1 MIGWLKKTFGGEQQ
15 MVGDVMSAYGEL
27 LEKYPLAILDIS
39 MLPIP
44 KAKMKIVL
52 KALYAKANN
61 VEQENV
67 FETGFMFLS
76 KFQDGVGATPVDGK
90 LLDGDVKANSKANMA
105 ILDKWRSW
113 EKLSMAEME
122 ILLAEWKR
130 FKEGEPI

>member
-1 MIGWLKKTFGGEQQ
+1 LDADPPAQGVKIARRIT
-15 MVGDVMSAYGEL
+15 AYGEL
-27 LEKYPLAILDIS
+27 LEKYPLSILDIS

-44 KAKMKIVL
+44 KAKMKVVL
-52 KALYAKANN
+52 KALYAKTSN
-61 VEQENV
+61 VEQKNLLEV
-67 FETGFMFLS
+67 GFMFLS
-76 KFQDGVGATPVDGK
+76 KFQDGVGATPIDGK
-90 LLDGDVKANSKANMA
+90 LMHGDVKANLKANMA